1 MKEAQKLF
9 KKNQRFASLEPD
21 KRKTIAGIISHVA
34 ETDNADWKFFGST
47 GNGKFMHAI
56 NVKDPV
62 ITNAID
68 SIPLNG
74 DVTKDMFENY
84 CKASLLGMIP
94 CHLLLD
100 SLR

>member
-1 MKEAQKLF
+1 
-9 KKNQRFASLEPD
+9 
-21 KRKTIAGIISHVA
+21 
-34 ETDNADWKFFGST
+34 
-47 GNGKFMHAI
+47 MHAI

-68 SIPLNG
+68 SIQLNG